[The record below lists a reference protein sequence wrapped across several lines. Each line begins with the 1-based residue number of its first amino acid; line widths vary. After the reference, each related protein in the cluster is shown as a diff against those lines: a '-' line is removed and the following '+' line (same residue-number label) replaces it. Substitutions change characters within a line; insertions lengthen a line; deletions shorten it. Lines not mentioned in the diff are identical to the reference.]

1 MPEGKHGTA
10 LFQLEM
16 VNAIPQEAEIQLR
29 VLWGARDPWLT
40 LGTAALV
47 FGHFMGDLL
56 SQQKRNPAAVVQNL
70 HMYFHTLIHTMGGAK
85 VV

>member
-16 VNAIPQEAEIQLR
+16 VNALPQEAKIQLKVPR
-29 VLWGARDPWLT
+29 RARGPWLT
-40 LGTAALV
+40 LVTAALV

-70 HMYFHTLIHTMGGAK
+70 LMYFHQLICIYA
-85 VV
+85 